1 MGQKFIDSIQFV
13 VLNKVRTW
21 KYAETVGKKNIAEV
35 SDPSFSCREQTAWR
49 PAVRLY
55 LYGSY
60 LLYIFLYLNE
70 SWALHSARNTEPFSP
85 VFLKTG

>member
-1 MGQKFIDSIQFV
+1 M
-13 VLNKVRTW
+13 RTW

-60 LLYIFLYLNE
+60 FSIYFPLSERIMGFAQRQE
-70 SWALHSARNTEPFSP
+70 HGAL
-85 VFLKTG
+85 